1 MEVAC
6 ASISKEDLRA
16 WTWGF
21 GSMMLLPD
29 ICMVFNLLEQMIL
42 ALLPLQFGGVAGD
55 IEFAGKGTFKCEAGG
70 VGSWGTSVD
79 VGYGSADD
87 LHNDFSGG
95 IGVLEDGGEGSTPGP
110 KDGMAVEMLL
120 VLGFGCAN
128 GPEEGAGRV

>member
-1 MEVAC
+1 
-6 ASISKEDLRA
+6 
-16 WTWGF
+16 
-21 GSMMLLPD
+21 
-29 ICMVFNLLEQMIL
+29 MIL
-42 ALLPLQFGGVAGD
+42 VLSPLQFGGVARD
-55 IEFAGKGTFKCEAGG
+55 IEFAGKGTFKCKAGG

-87 LHNDFSGG
+87 LHDNFSGW
-95 IGVLEDGGEGSTPGP
+95 IGVLEDGGECNTPGP